1 MAQGYWCK
9 EKFGDVSEAGPET
22 HANLC
27 KIVKMF
33 CFEMFVNDDEAAPKW
48 DVNVSNSTPHV
59 SHAD

>member
-1 MAQGYWCK
+1 MM
-9 EKFGDVSEAGPET
+9 FPNGDDSEAGPET

-27 KIVKMF
+27 KIVKKF